1 MNTCSFIEAQA
12 TAPSLGSDNNSSTKR
27 ARPSGA
33 VALHGMNERL
43 EDFTEVFREV
53 FTGKKCSVLSILQ
66 QKSKTI
72 KCAQELET
80 TLSD

>member
-1 MNTCSFIEAQA
+1 
-12 TAPSLGSDNNSSTKR
+12 
-27 ARPSGA
+27 
-33 VALHGMNERL
+33 MNERL

-53 FTGKKCSVLSILQ
+53 FTGKKSSVLSIPQ
-66 QKSKTI
+66 QKSKAI